1 MKPLRAALEN
11 YDNIPYEG
19 NVDVIYAR
27 EDKKPKFVYMYDGM
41 CLQIIF
47 VNALLSLIATLIYL
61 YYSGC
66 RGS

>member
-41 CLQIIF
+41 CLQIP
-47 VNALLSLIATLIYL
+47 LLTYCYHSLPP
-61 YYSGC
+61 
-66 RGS
+66 